1 LGVAPEDCLVFE
13 DTRSGVTAARAAGM
27 QVIGLTTMFDQ
38 RTLLEL
44 GCVQAVDDFNEID
57 II

>member
-1 LGVAPEDCLVFE
+1 LVFE

-38 RTLLEL
+38 KTLLEL
-44 GCVQAVDDFNEID
+44 GCVQAVDDFKTVD
-57 II
+57 YF

>member
-1 LGVAPEDCLVFE
+1 
-13 DTRSGVTAARAAGM
+13 
-27 QVIGLTTMFDQ
+27 MFDQ
-38 RTLLEL
+38 KTLLEL